1 MSNLQI
7 PFPIWLLRTFF
18 LSIVYCVT
26 LFQRVQSAAV
36 TDPIEVKVI
45 KSLAQKWNIESSAT
59 WNLTGDPCT
68 GLAIDSTPIT
78 DLHMNPAFKC
88 DCTFNNRKTCHIIQM
103 KVYAID
109 KTGQIPPELVNL
121 TQLWDLNLAQNYLT
135 GPIPAFLG
143 NLTQMQYLSLA
154 ANNLSG
160 PIPKELGNLRSLISL
175 SIGEN
180 NLNGSLPRELGSLT
194 ALQQM

>member
-1 MSNLQI
+1 MSNRQI
-7 PFPIWLLRTFF
+7 PFPIWLLRTYF

-36 TDPIEVKVI
+36 TDPIEVKVV
-45 KSLAQKWNIESSAT
+45 KSLAQKWNIESSAK

-68 GLAIDSTPIT
+68 GLAIDSTPLT
-78 DLHMNPAFKC
+78 DVNMNPAFKC
-88 DCTFNNRKTCHIIQM
+88 DCTFNNGKTCHIIQM
-103 KVYAID
+103 NVYAVD

-121 TQLWDLNLAQNYLT
+121 TQLSGLNLAQNCLT

-160 PIPKELGNLRSLISL
+160 PIPKELVNLRSLISL
-175 SIGEN
+175 SVAEN
-180 NLNGSLPRELGSLT
+180 KLNGSLPRELGSVT
-194 ALQQM
+194 TLQEL